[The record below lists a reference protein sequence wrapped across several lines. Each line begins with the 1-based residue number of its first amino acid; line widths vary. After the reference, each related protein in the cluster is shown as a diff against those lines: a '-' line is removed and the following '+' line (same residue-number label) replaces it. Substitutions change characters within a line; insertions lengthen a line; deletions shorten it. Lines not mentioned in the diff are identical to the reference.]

1 MALNGLLAAGATGS
15 SAGVAYHL
23 PIGILSHT
31 AAQQAWG
38 GYLRRA
44 PDAFTAQAPACRS
57 RCDLPRAVVRGADQ
71 AGSPERGLHRPAVR
85 QHRPPGRG
93 RRGVLG
99 RLHHEAQLALAGN
112 PAGRDP
118 ESPAAAMTPQAVGG
132 SFRDPQGTVF
142 RRDGILY
149 REIQSSYEPD
159 WSLLTRSG
167 FLHELQTEGL
177 LVPHD
182 DVDAALALSRFA
194 WKVIRPERIPFIS
207 YPWEWCFGQLKA
219 AALLTLELQRR
230 ALDRGLTLRDPSAYN
245 IQFRRCRP
253 VLIDTLSFT
262 RYEEGAPWVA
272 YRQFCHHFLAPLLLI
287 SMVDPRLGWLS
298 QPGQDGIPL
307 DLAAALLPWRT
318 RLRPST
324 SLHIHLHAA
333 TIRKHAADVLPDKRM
348 SRRVSKRGLLGLVD
362 NLETLIRRLDFSPTR
377 GEWWDYEETHG
388 YGSEARAAKER
399 LVTRLAGDSPGI
411 VWDLGANTGRFAEL
425 VAPAAAHVVAI
436 DRDHGA
442 GERHWRRRMEEA
454 ANILP
459 LVVDLT
465 NPSPALGWGLEERES
480 LPDRGPADLLLA
492 LALVHHL
499 AIGNNVPLPRIAA
512 WFARLARRAIVEWVP
527 KDDPQTRRLL
537 VARED
542 VFPGDHLQG
551 FEAAFP

>member
-1 MALNGLLAAGATGS
+1 
-15 SAGVAYHL
+15 
-23 PIGILSHT
+23 
-31 AAQQAWG
+31 
-38 GYLRRA
+38 
-44 PDAFTAQAPACRS
+44 
-57 RCDLPRAVVRGADQ
+57 
-71 AGSPERGLHRPAVR
+71 
-85 QHRPPGRG
+85 
-93 RRGVLG
+93 
-99 RLHHEAQLALAGN
+99 
-112 PAGRDP
+112 
-118 ESPAAAMTPQAVGG
+118 MTPLAVGG

-142 RRDGILY
+142 RRDGTLY
-149 REIQSSYEPD
+149 REIHSSYEPD
-159 WSLLTRSG
+159 WTLLSRSG
-167 FLHELQTEGL
+167 LLGELHTEGL

-182 DVDAALALSRFA
+182 DVDPDLALTPSA
-194 WKVIRPERIPFIS
+194 WKVIRPELIPFIS

-219 AALLTLELQRR
+219 AALLTLELERR
-230 ALDRGLTLRDPSAYN
+230 ALDRGLTLKDASAYN

-253 VLIDTLSFT
+253 VLIDSLSFT
-262 RYEEGAPWVA
+262 RYEEGAPWAA
-272 YRQFCHHFLAPLLLI
+272 YRQFCSHFLAPLLLI
-287 SMVDPRLGWLS
+287 SMVDPRLGLLS
-298 QPGQDGIPL
+298 RPWQDGIPL
-307 DLAAALLPWRT
+307 DLTAALLPWRT

-348 SRRVSKRGLLGLVD
+348 TRRISKLGLLGLLD
-362 NLETLIRRLDFSPTR
+362 NLETLIRRLDFSLTA

-399 LVTRLAGDSPGI
+399 LVTRLAGDSPGV

-425 VAPAAAHVVAI
+425 VAPAAPHVVAM
-436 DRDHGA
+436 DQDHNA
-442 GERHWRRRMEEA
+442 VERHWRRRLTEP

-480 LPDRGPADLLLA
+480 IPDRGPADLLLA

-499 AIGNNVPLPRIAA
+499 AIGNNVPLRRIAE

-542 VFPGDHLQG
+542 IFPGYHLQG
-551 FEAAFP
+551 FEAAFTSSWRLLAREPIPGTDRVLFAFERP